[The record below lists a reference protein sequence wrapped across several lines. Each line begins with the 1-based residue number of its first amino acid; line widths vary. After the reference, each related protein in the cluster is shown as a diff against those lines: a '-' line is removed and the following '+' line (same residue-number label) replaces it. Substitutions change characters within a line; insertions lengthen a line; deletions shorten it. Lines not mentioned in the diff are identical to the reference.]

1 MALQLIYSS
10 GLNGFDEIQGLD
22 SPISPALWMEEEYS
36 DAFNK
41 ARSGVAPIF
50 TSVTFQK
57 QHLLSLAEKTD
68 CHWVSFLPVNLTK
81 EGEEVC
87 SLWAVGVNEAAVPLL
102 DEEDLIVVATNV
114 VDDFGPSFPAYS
126 KPISK
131 ANLNGISEPKDKLP
145 DQFQW
150 IIPEFEEEALTN
162 VVANLEGGTGE
173 DINPF
178 LSIHLLKDDLAAIC
192 QQDGCVQIA
201 FMPIVLQCRVKE
213 DLISDRA
220 RGVFEVSLQTTV
232 TLLVVALDAN
242 NNVIARNI
250 DGVDVLNFGADG
262 WPPDYRPWS

>member
-1 MALQLIYSS
+1 MPLQIVYSS
-10 GLNGFDEIQGLD
+10 GLNGFEEKSIPF
-22 SPISPALWMEEEYS
+22 STSPALWMEDEYV
-36 DAFNK
+36 DGFNK
-41 ARSGVAPIF
+41 ARSGGVPLF
-50 TSVTFQK
+50 KSVSFQK
-57 QHLLSLAEKTD
+57 KHLQDLAILPD
-68 CHWVSFLPVNLTK
+68 CHWVTFSPVILTK
-81 EGEEVC
+81 GQEKVC
-87 SLWAVGVNEAAVPLL
+87 SLWSVAADEAAVPLL
-102 DEEDLIVVATNV
+102 DDLDKIVIATEV
-114 VDDFGPSFPAYS
+114 STDFGPSFPTYS

-131 ANLNGISEPKDKLP
+131 PNLSGISEPKDKLP

-178 LSIHLLKDDLAAIC
+178 LSIHLLKDDLIDIC

-250 DGVDVLNFGADG
+250 NGVDILNFGADG

>member
-1 MALQLIYSS
+1 MPLQIVYSS
-10 GLNGFDEIQGLD
+10 GLNGFEEKSIPF
-22 SPISPALWMEEEYS
+22 STSPALWMEDEYV
-36 DAFNK
+36 DGFNK
-41 ARSGVAPIF
+41 ARSGEVSLF
-50 TSVTFQK
+50 KSVSFQK
-57 QHLLSLAEKTD
+57 KHLQDLAILPD
-68 CHWVSFLPVNLTK
+68 CHWVTFSPVILTK
-81 EGEEVC
+81 GQEKVC
-87 SLWAVGVNEAAVPLL
+87 SLWSVAADEAAVPLL
-102 DEEDLIVVATNV
+102 DDLDKIVIATEV
-114 VDDFGPSFPAYS
+114 STDFGPSFPTYS

-131 ANLNGISEPKDKLP
+131 ANLIGISEPKDKLP

-150 IIPEFEEEALTN
+150 IIPEFKEETLTS

-178 LSIHLLKDDLAAIC
+178 LSIHLLKDDLTAIC